1 MCGYYSECV
10 SAGDKNNL
18 WIRAPQRHVA
28 AAEISVG
35 LNATQSGGAA
45 AVGRAIRVVLLRY
58 LQQIL
63 PGGDLACRVLLPSN
77 PFWGFVS

>member
-10 SAGDKNNL
+10 SAGGKNNL

-35 LNATQSGGAA
+35 LNAPPKAG
-45 AVGRAIRVVLLRY
+45 
-58 LQQIL
+58 
-63 PGGDLACRVLLPSN
+63 VLLP
-77 PFWGFVS
+77 